1 MRAMGERT
9 PDRPWSVPV
18 TLHEIP
24 ETGRRFDLN
33 ADEATRAVIAKAVG
47 LRALPRLEASFDVVR
62 HGTKGLHVV
71 GRVSA
76 TVGQFCVVTLD
87 PIESEVEELVDI
99 IFVAGAAPAGE
110 HAPGKGRQVEIAT
123 TETSR
128 NIHLPRWRSSRL
140 GRAAMPSELR
150 PAPVVSLAG
159 TLRSSMVIAPARPRL
174 RELPH
179 FRLLAHVPAKW
190 IPVRRQEHA
199 PPKEARACPDSKGI
213 GHALGPLHVA

>member
-1 MRAMGERT
+1 MRAMDERI

-24 ETGRRFDLN
+24 ETGRRFELN

-123 TETSR
+123 TESPEPLVDDTIDLGTVATESL
-128 NIHLPRWRSSRL
+128 ILGIDLYPRKP
-140 GRAAMPSELR
+140 GAVFQTPQAADEPEH
-150 PAPVVSLAG
+150 PFAALAKLKTG
-159 TLRSSMVIAPARPRL
+159 QGGN
-174 RELPH
+174 
-179 FRLLAHVPAKW
+179 AK
-190 IPVRRQEHA
+190 
-199 PPKEARACPDSKGI
+199 
-213 GHALGPLHVA
+213 